1 MGKLQDKIYRKLTEK
16 CYDVS
21 KEDNGLILCNGGE
34 DRVNLTKII
43 KDLKKDIK
51 DNPTLQA
58 NDLSLEDKAVKK
70 ILVKAVV
77 KGCEKYIN
85 TEKDLTE
92 KELNKIFEKALKKQI
107 KKLIKSLNKT
117 ENDSKD
123 EKEKE
128 LVIERPEDE
137 EEEEDYE
144 I

>member
-16 CYDVS
+16 CFDVA
-21 KEDNGLILCNGGE
+21 KENNELILCKGE
-34 DRVNLTKII
+34 DRVNLTEII

-51 DNPTLQA
+51 NNPTLQA
-58 NDLSLEDKAVKK
+58 YELSLEDKAVKK
-70 ILVKAVV
+70 VLIKAVV

-85 TEKDLTE
+85 TEEDFLV
-92 KELNKIFEKALKKQI
+92 FEKALNKQLKKFI
-107 KKLIKSLNKT
+107 KRLNKT

-128 LVIERPEDE
+128 LVIERPEE